1 MTFVGRPAGADADNI
16 GDNSLPL
23 LPIGSRLAHH
33 RLTIC
38 FSETYTRMARPN
50 KPDLF
55 AGMERPQAKGSA
67 MGSDPQGLTPS
78 EAPLLPYRPDL
89 DDVRRR
95 LDRILGE
102 ARAAKTLPWN
112 EDRLAVYRA
121 IVPHMTGWLPE
132 EEGAQLRFAFE
143 TELARLEAA

>member
-1 MTFVGRPAGADADNI
+1 
-16 GDNSLPL
+16 
-23 LPIGSRLAHH
+23 
-33 RLTIC
+33 
-38 FSETYTRMARPN
+38 MARPIQA
-50 KPDLF
+50 DLF
-55 AGMERPQAKGSA
+55 ADMGTPRSK
-67 MGSDPQGLTPS
+67 GSDPAGLS
-78 EAPLLPYRPDL
+78 PLPPEPPLPPYKPDL

-95 LDRILGE
+95 LSRILGE

-132 EEGAQLRFAFE
+132 EEGTQLRFEFR

>member
-1 MTFVGRPAGADADNI
+1 
-16 GDNSLPL
+16 
-23 LPIGSRLAHH
+23 
-33 RLTIC
+33 
-38 FSETYTRMARPN
+38 MARPIQ
-50 KPDLF
+50 PDLF
-55 AGMERPQAKGSA
+55 ADVEPQAKA
-67 MGSDPQGLTPS
+67 AATGSDPQPQGLTPLPPKP
-78 EAPLLPYRPDL
+78 PLPPYKPDL

-95 LDRILGE
+95 LGRIIGE

-132 EEGAQLRFAFE
+132 DEGARLRQEFA

>member
-1 MTFVGRPAGADADNI
+1 ME
-16 GDNSLPL
+16 PL
-23 LPIGSRLAHH
+23 R
-33 RLTIC
+33 
-38 FSETYTRMARPN
+38 
-50 KPDLF
+50 
-55 AGMERPQAKGSA
+55 AKGSA
-67 MGSDPQGLTPS
+67 PASAGAQGLTPI
-78 EAPLLPYRPDL
+78 EAPLPPYRPDL

-121 IVPHMTGWLPE
+121 IVPHMTGWLPKD
-132 EEGAQLRFAFE
+132 EGARLRLEFE